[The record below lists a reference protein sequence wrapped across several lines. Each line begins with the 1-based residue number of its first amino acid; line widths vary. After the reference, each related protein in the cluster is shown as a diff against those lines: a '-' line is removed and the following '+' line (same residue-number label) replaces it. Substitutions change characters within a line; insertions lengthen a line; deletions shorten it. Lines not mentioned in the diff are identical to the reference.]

1 MREYAHPDRY
11 RVRRKYAPGSRCL
24 VALFSLIVLPGTLLN
39 LEYSLSQSREDT
51 PYTIS
56 ACVEMVVLNATVR
69 DRKGVLHF
77 GHTLLP
83 GSPGIHRHKFH

>member
-1 MREYAHPDRY
+1 M
-11 RVRRKYAPGSRCL
+11 
-24 VALFSLIVLPGTLLN
+24 VALFFLIVLPGMLPHQ
-39 LEYSLSQSREDT
+39 EYSLSQSLEDT
-51 PYTIS
+51 PYVIS
-56 ACVEMVVLNATVR
+56 VSVEMVVLNATVR